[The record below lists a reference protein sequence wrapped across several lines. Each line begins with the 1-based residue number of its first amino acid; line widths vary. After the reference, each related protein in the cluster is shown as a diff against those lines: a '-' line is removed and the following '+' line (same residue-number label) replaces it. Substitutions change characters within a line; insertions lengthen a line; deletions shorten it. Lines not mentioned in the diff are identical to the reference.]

1 MASQA
6 GVVVILEA
14 CAPIL
19 RSARQ
24 SHDLGG
30 DPRRKLGLL
39 QSIVGADE
47 SLSGLGARSVSPGM
61 LSYDPG
67 FTPWPVKIEPWKLRP
82 DAPQDGSRPRK
93 AKRVQ
98 APPAAPVVAPI
109 EQAKARPRD
118 PFGLA
123 LPSWF
128 GSSASSSGASSSSA
142 SPAPPEPV
150 KAADHIAPEIR
161 ALMRPEETST
171 PTAKLPKGPRPR
183 AEKILTLTYC
193 YEKMEHEG
201 GKYGCGLPWKH
212 EGPHVCAIEGSRN
225 RKAKR
230 PLSL

>member
-6 GVVVILEA
+6 GVVVILQA
-14 CAPIL
+14 CALRFCGTEAAWPISQEIRASKLHASIADHWL
-19 RSARQ
+19 RCRA
-24 SHDLGG
+24 
-30 DPRRKLGLL
+30 
-39 QSIVGADE
+39 
-47 SLSGLGARSVSPGM
+47 SVPASQPTM

-93 AKRVQ
+93 GKRVE

-150 KAADHIAPEIR
+150 KVADHIAPEIR